1 MLHAIRDAGLRLD
14 GLVCVRTVA
23 GELLAAERRD
33 PVFQFQGLG
42 KREDGD
48 YQFSLRLRDPDWLLR
63 DESDYKSPS
72 GVRTFQRN
80 GLYPLVRDT
89 EPVVGVHTKEII
101 ENSPKPLLNPYLT
114 LTLPV

>member
-23 GELLAAERRD
+23 VELLAAERKYSIL
-33 PVFQFQGLG
+33 QLQGLG

-48 YQFSLRLRDPDWLLR
+48 YQFSLRLRDTDRLLR
-63 DESDYKSPS
+63 DESYSESPS

-80 GLYPLVRDT
+80 SLYPLVRDT
-89 EPVVGVHTKEII
+89 EPVVGVYTKEII
-101 ENSPKPLLNPYLT
+101 ENSTKPLLNPYLT